1 MFFEFSSSRRFRK
14 HIARSLI
21 KMFIFIDL
29 GGLEGSPDP
38 ANAKNMDFV
47 EVSISSAW
55 DYSEIS
61 LMSHGT
67 IAFDFLQKSAVSRAL
82 FL

>member
-1 MFFEFSSSRRFRK
+1 
-14 HIARSLI
+14 
-21 KMFIFIDL
+21 MFIFIDFRF

-47 EVSISSAW
+47 EVSLSSAW

-67 IAFDFLQKSAVSRAL
+67 ITFDFYKKVP
-82 FL
+82 FLEHFSYSPMGL